1 MLAATFYLFERS
13 IAFISS
19 ASNCL
24 RIAFLELK
32 KNLRRKK
39 NSQRRWI
46 LFESLISYA
55 YDTIFIYF
63 VYLFLLESK
72 EICQRISFRII
83 SNNLKKK
90 KMIFVLNFLFNCSIE
105 TCLYYYR
112 ANLNLVSEY
121 GEAVH
126 QLLFSAW
133 NNLRNLIALSLLWLP
148 ASIQIHSY
156 IRIANKKIK
165 ISFHDKGFHVSKN
178 LFWKIFFLFQ

>member
-39 NSQRRWI
+39 THRDVEFFLNRW
-46 LFESLISYA
+46 FHMH
-55 YDTIFIYF
+55 TIQFLYF
-63 VYLFLLESK
+63 VYLFLLEFK